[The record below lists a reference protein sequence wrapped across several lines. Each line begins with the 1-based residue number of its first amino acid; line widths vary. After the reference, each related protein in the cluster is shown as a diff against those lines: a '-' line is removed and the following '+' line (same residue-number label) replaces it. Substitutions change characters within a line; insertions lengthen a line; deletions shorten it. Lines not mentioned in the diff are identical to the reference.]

1 MRHAGQFAP
10 RHLALIPSAPDLA
23 ALAISV
29 EEFARR
35 RRQLMQMAGE
45 DAVLLIAAAPE
56 RMRNADAA
64 WPYRQDSDFHYLA
77 GFPESDA
84 VLAVLPGRQHGE
96 AVLFCRERNADRER
110 WHGRIIGTEHAVVD
124 YGMDDAFPIEDID
137 DILPGMIEGRGRVY
151 CHFGREPAFDAQLL
165 GWMRRLRQLKGGGMV
180 PKEFVA
186 LGHLLHDLRLFKS
199 RAELKLM
206 RASAS
211 IAVEA
216 HLAAMKLARPGRHEY
231 EVEAEL
237 LSVIRR
243 RGAVPAF
250 APTVAGGANAC
261 VMHYQNNRAPLRQ
274 HELLLIDAGA
284 ELDCYASDISRTFPV
299 SGRYTR
305 EQRALYE
312 VVLAAQ
318 AAAIDQVQPGL
329 PFNAA
334 HEAAVRV
341 LAEGLCQLGLLK
353 GNANTAI
360 AERSYQRFF
369 PAKTGH
375 WLGLDVHD
383 VGDYRIDGESRLL
396 EPDMVLTVEPGLYI
410 APDDRSVA
418 ECWRGIG
425 IRIEDDVLV
434 TRDGHDVLTAAVPK
448 EADEIEA
455 LLAGCDG

>member
-1 MRHAGQFAP
+1 MRRARSVRQ
-10 RHLALIPSAPDLA
+10 RHRALIPSAPKLA
-23 ALAISV
+23 ALAIGPD
-29 EEFARR
+29 EFARR

-45 DAVLLIAAAPE
+45 DAVLLVAAAPE

-84 VLAVLPGRQHGE
+84 VLALLPGRRHGE
-96 AVLFCRERNADRER
+96 AVLFCREHDPERER
-110 WHGRIIGTEHAVVD
+110 WHGQSIGTERAVAD

-151 CHFGREPAFDAQLL
+151 CHFGREPEFDAQLL
-165 GWMRRLRQLKGGGMV
+165 GWMRRLRQLRGGGVV

-186 LGHLLHDLRLFKS
+186 LGHLLHDLRLYKS

-206 RASAS
+206 RASAA
-211 IAVEA
+211 IAVDA
-216 HLAAMKLARPGRHEY
+216 HLAAMQVAVPGRHEY

-237 LSVIRR
+237 LRVVRS

-250 APTVAGGANAC
+250 APIVAGGANAC
-261 VMHYQNNRAPLRQ
+261 VMHYQSNRATLRDG
-274 HELLLIDAGA
+274 ELLLIDAGA

-299 SGRYTR
+299 NGRYSR

-318 AAAIDQVQPGL
+318 LAAIDEVRPGR
-329 PFNAA
+329 PFGAA
-334 HEAAVRV
+334 HTAAVRV
-341 LAEGLCQLGLLK
+341 LAEGLCELGLLK
-353 GNANTAI
+353 GDADTAI
-360 AERSYQRFF
+360 ADGSYRRYF

-383 VGDYRIDGESRLL
+383 VGDYRVDGEPRLL
-396 EPDMVLTVEPGLYI
+396 EPGMVVTVEPGIYV
-410 APDDRSVA
+410 PPGDFTVA
-418 ECWRGIG
+418 ERWRGIG
-425 IRIEDDVLV
+425 IRIEDDVAV
-434 TRDGHDVLTAAVPK
+434 VKDGHEVLTSDVPK
-448 EADEIEA
+448 DADEIEA
-455 LLAGCDG
+455 LLASR